1 MLKHFRIIIVII
13 LIGSSCSVAVVNTNL
28 TQTSS
33 LVKFSKPESHGLSKL
48 WVLQSLLGVVGLG
61 LNSVVLII
69 FVGERQT
76 MATSVNSM
84 IW

>member
-1 MLKHFRIIIVII
+1 MKHLRFLTLIV
-13 LIGSSCSVAVVNTNL
+13 LIGSSCSVAVVNTNI

-33 LVKFSKPESHGLSKL
+33 LVKFSRPESHGLSKL

-69 FVGERQT
+69 FVSERQT

>member
-1 MLKHFRIIIVII
+1 MMKHLRFLTLIV
-13 LIGSSCSVAVVNTNL
+13 LIGSSCSVAVVNNITH
-28 TQTSS
+28 TSS

-69 FVGERQT
+69 FVSERQT

>member
-1 MLKHFRIIIVII
+1 MMKHLRFLTLIV
-13 LIGSSCSVAVVNTNL
+13 LIGSSCSVAVVNNI

-69 FVGERQT
+69 FVSERQT